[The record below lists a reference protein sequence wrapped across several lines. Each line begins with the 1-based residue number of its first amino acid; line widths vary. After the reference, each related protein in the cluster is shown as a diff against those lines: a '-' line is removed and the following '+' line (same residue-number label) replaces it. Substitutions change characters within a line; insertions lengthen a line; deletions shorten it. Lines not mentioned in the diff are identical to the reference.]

1 MSENMNEAQRL
12 AAAHGEGPML
22 VLAGPGS
29 GKTFTITRRIFRLT
43 QQHIPPDRILVIT
56 FTREAAQSM
65 QKRYREQY
73 GASPVCFGTFHS
85 VFYHILKESRA
96 GAREQLLKPSDKKDI
111 LLPLIQ
117 KYKIDHDRSGSTQE
131 LPSELADVMDR
142 ILAAFSYFKNTLN
155 MEKAAACLEEPWR
168 EAFQTLFDGYES
180 VRRRKGGLDFD
191 DMVYDCMKLFQGRA
205 DILALWRR
213 RFSFFLIDEFQ
224 DINPVQ
230 YQTVRLLA
238 APLDNVFAVGD
249 DDQSIYAFRGSDPSL
264 MRRFS
269 EDYPGA
275 KQVLLDINYRS
286 TAPVVEASLKVISQ
300 NTQRFEKTL
309 KAAEAVEHPDKS
321 ENRVKSENRAFRD
334 KNGIA
339 EAEGIQ
345 NAVRLAGFTDK
356 NAQYAYLAERLK
368 EEQALGGLS
377 DCAVLFR
384 TNGGMREFAGRL
396 LKAGIPYRMKE
407 AQTCIYDHFVAKDIE
422 AYLRMAL
429 GERDRSLFLQVMN
442 KPDRGLN
449 REAFTAKSISLQ
461 EYGRAQASG
470 PAEAL
475 QRLERDLVCLGKR
488 KPSLGMQFLRRGIGY
503 EAYLMKKARGE
514 EEKQR
519 EWLEVLEWLT
529 EDAAGH
535 ESLEEWL
542 ESWQEFR
549 EKWKKNGERKNGG
562 DDWKPAV
569 SLMTAHAS
577 KGLEYSKVFL
587 PDVNEGVYP
596 HGRGPLEQE
605 TVEEECR
612 ILYVAMTRAKKAL
625 ELLCVT
631 GTQERP
637 ALPSR
642 FLRALQEPDHS
653 AESESST
660 SSSNSQVS
668 RYSSKAS
675 ATFSYSSSS
684 AMKPSSGSSLGSSG
698 FSV

>member
-43 QQHIPPDRILVIT
+43 RRNIPADRILVIT

-73 GASPVCFGTFHS
+73 GPSLVCFGTFHS
-85 VFYHILKESRA
+85 VFYHILKESRT
-96 GAREQLLKPSDKKDI
+96 GAREHLLKHSDKKEI
-111 LLPLIQ
+111 LIPVIQ
-117 KYKIDHDRSGSTQE
+117 KYRKVHGGSEHLQGP
-131 LPSELADVMDR
+131 PSELSDAADR
-142 ILAAFSYFKNTLN
+142 ILAAFSYFKNTLD
-155 MEKAAACLEEPWR
+155 MEKSAAFLEEPWR
-168 EAFQTLFDGYES
+168 EAFPPLFEEYES
-180 VRRRKGGLDFD
+180 VRRRNGGLDFD
-191 DMVYDCMKLFQGRA
+191 DMVYDCMELFRERA

-213 RFSFFLIDEFQ
+213 RFTFFLIDEFQ

-230 YQTVRLLA
+230 YQTLRLLA
-238 APLDNVFAVGD
+238 SPLDNVFAVGD

-264 MRRFS
+264 MQRFLK
-269 EDYPGA
+269 DYPAA

-286 TAPVVEASLKVISQ
+286 EASVVEASLKVISL
-300 NTQRFEKTL
+300 NNARFEKTL
-309 KAAEAVEHPDKS
+309 RAAEAGE
-321 ENRVKSENRAFRD
+321 
-334 KNGIA
+334 
-339 EAEGIQ
+339 
-345 NAVRLAGFTDK
+345 NAVRLTRFADK
-356 NAQYAYLAERLK
+356 NTQYAYLTDRLRQ
-368 EEQALGGLS
+368 EQALGGLE

-384 TNGGMREFAGRL
+384 TNVGMREFAGCL
-396 LKAGIPYRMKE
+396 LKAGIPYYMKE
-407 AQTCIYDHFVAKDIE
+407 GQACIYDHFIAKDIE

-429 GERDRSLFLQVMN
+429 GERDRGLFLRIMN

-449 REAFTAKSISLQ
+449 REVFTAKNISFQ
-461 EYGRAQASG
+461 EYGTRASG
-470 PAEAL
+470 PSDTL
-475 QRLERDLVCLGKR
+475 KRLERDLICLGKR

-503 EAYLMKKARGE
+503 EAWLTKKSQGE
-514 EEKQR
+514 EDRQG
-519 EWLEVLEWLT
+519 EWMEVLNWLT
-529 EDAAGH
+529 EDGAGYDSI
-535 ESLEEWL
+535 EAWL
-542 ESWQEFR
+542 ESWQSFR
-549 EKWKKNGERKNGG
+549 QKWKRSGERQAGRETL
-562 DDWKPAV
+562 KPSV

-577 KGLEYSKVFL
+577 KGLEFAKVFL

-642 FLRALQEPDHS
+642 FLKVLQQDYS

>member
-43 QQHIPPDRILVIT
+43 RRNIPPDRILVIT

-73 GASPVCFGTFHS
+73 GPSLVCFGTFHS
-85 VFYHILKESRA
+85 VFYHILKESRT
-96 GAREQLLKPSDKKDI
+96 GVREHLLKHSDKKEI
-111 LLPLIQ
+111 LIPLLQ
-117 KYKIDHDRSGSTQE
+117 KYNKEYGGGEPTQR
-131 LPSELADVMDR
+131 LPSELSDVADR

-155 MEKAAACLEEPWR
+155 MEKSAAFLEEPWR
-168 EAFQTLFDGYES
+168 EAFPPLFEEYES
-180 VRRRKGGLDFD
+180 IRRRNGGLDFD
-191 DMVYDCMKLFQGRA
+191 DMVYDCMKLFQERA

-213 RFSFFLIDEFQ
+213 RFTFFLIDEFQ
-224 DINPVQ
+224 DINPAQ
-230 YQTVRLLA
+230 YQTLRLLA
-238 APLDNVFAVGD
+238 SPLDNVFAVGD

-264 MRRFS
+264 MRCFLK
-269 EDYPGA
+269 DYPAA

-286 TAPVVEASLKVISQ
+286 AASVVEASLKVISQ
-300 NTQRFEKTL
+300 NTQRFDKTL

-321 ENRVKSENRAFRD
+321 ENRTFGK

-339 EAEGIQ
+339 EAEILQ
-345 NAVRLAGFTDK
+345 NAVRLIRFADK
-356 NAQYAYLAERLK
+356 NAQYAYLANRLK
-368 EEQALGGLS
+368 EEQALGGLA

-384 TNGGMREFAGRL
+384 TNMGMREFAGCL
-396 LKAGIPYRMKE
+396 LKAGVPYYMKE
-407 AQTCIYDHFVAKDIE
+407 EQACIYDHFIAKDIE
-422 AYLRMAL
+422 AYLRLAL
-429 GERDRSLFLQVMN
+429 GERDRRLFLRIMN

-449 REAFTAKSISLQ
+449 REVFTAENISFQ
-461 EYGRAQASG
+461 EYERERASA
-470 PAEAL
+470 PFDKL
-475 QRLERDLVCLGKR
+475 KRLERELLCLGKR

-503 EAYLMKKARGE
+503 EAWLTKKAQGE
-514 EEKQR
+514 EDKQR
-519 EWLEVLEWLT
+519 EWMEVLDWLT
-529 EDAAGH
+529 EDGAGYDSI
-535 ESLEEWL
+535 ETWL
-542 ESWQEFR
+542 ESWQSFR
-549 EKWKKNGERKNGG
+549 QKWKSSGERQAGQ
-562 DDWKPAV
+562 KPLKPSV
-569 SLMTAHAS
+569 VLMTAHAS
-577 KGLEYSKVFL
+577 KGLEFAKVFL

-642 FLRALQEPDHS
+642 FLKVLQQDYS

-675 ATFSYSSSS
+675 ATFSYSASS

>member
-29 GKTFTITRRIFRLT
+29 GKTFTITRRIFQLT
-43 QQHIPPDRILVIT
+43 RRNIPPDRILVIT

-73 GASPVCFGTFHS
+73 GPSLVCFGTFHS
-85 VFYHILKESRA
+85 VFYHILKESRT
-96 GAREQLLKPSDKKDI
+96 GVREHLLKPSDKKEI
-111 LLPLIQ
+111 LIPLIQ
-117 KYKIDHDRSGSTQE
+117 KYNKEHDGSEPAQRF
-131 LPSELADVMDR
+131 PSELSDVTDR
-142 ILAAFSYFKNTLN
+142 VLAAFSYFKNTLN
-155 MEKAAACLEEPWR
+155 MEKSAAFLEGPWR
-168 EAFQTLFDGYES
+168 EAFPTLFEEYERI
-180 VRRRKGGLDFD
+180 RRRKGGLDFD
-191 DMVYDCMKLFQGRA
+191 DMVYDCMKLFQERA

-238 APLDNVFAVGD
+238 SPLNNVFAVGD

-264 MRRFS
+264 MRRFL

-275 KQVLLDINYRS
+275 KRVLLDINYRS
-286 TAPVVEASLKVISQ
+286 TAPIVEASLKVISQ

-321 ENRVKSENRAFRD
+321 ENRAKSENRDFGD
-334 KNGIA
+334 KNRIV
-339 EAEGIQ
+339 EAVGIQ

-377 DCAVLFR
+377 GCAVLFR
-384 TNGGMREFAGRL
+384 TNVGMGKFAGCL
-396 LKAGIPYRMKE
+396 LKAGLPYRMKE
-407 AQTCIYDHFVAKDIE
+407 VQTCIYDHFVAKDIE

-429 GERDRSLFLQVMN
+429 GERDRSLFLLVMN
-442 KPDRGLN
+442 KPHRGLN
-449 REAFTAKSISLQ
+449 REAFTAKNVSFQ

-475 QRLERDLVCLGKR
+475 QRLERDLGCLGKR

-503 EAYLMKKARGE
+503 ETWLMKKAQGE

-519 EWLEVLEWLT
+519 EWMEVLEWLT
-529 EDAAGH
+529 EDAAGYD
-535 ESLEEWL
+535 SLEEWL
-542 ESWQEFR
+542 ESWQRFR
-549 EKWKKNGERKNGG
+549 EKWKKNGERKGG
-562 DDWKPAV
+562 DDLEPAV

-577 KGLEYSKVFL
+577 KGLEFSMVFL

-596 HGRGPLEQE
+596 HGRGPLERD

-653 AESESST
+653 AESESSK